1 MKKMLVLS
9 VMVIASTGVSQQLL
23 AQVRGPFVGASIGQ
37 STVRADC
44 AAGNTCE
51 RSDTAF
57 SAFVGHQID
66 KFAAIEAGYTDLGKF
81 TSTGPGS
88 SARAAVK
95 GFEVSG
101 IGSMPFGARFSLI
114 GRVGVY
120 RWNLDQDSSGPGGSL
135 SQSKSG
141 TDLTFG
147 FGMRFNFTN
156 NFSMRVQYQR
166 YRDVGDASTNTNDID
181 VISAGALFS
190 F

>member
-1 MKKMLVLS
+1 MKKVLVMTAMM
-9 VMVIASTGVSQQLL
+9 MVAIGVSEQLL

-37 STVRADC
+37 STARADC
-44 AAGNTCE
+44 AAGDTCDKG
-51 RSDTAF
+51 DTAF

-66 KFAAIEAGYTDLGKF
+66 KFAAIEAGYTDLGKYSASRPGGSG
-81 TSTGPGS
+81 ST
-88 SARAAVK
+88 AIK
-95 GFEVSG
+95 GFELSG

-114 GRVGVY
+114 GRVGVF
-120 RWNLDQDSSGPGGSL
+120 RWNRDQSSSGTGGNF

-166 YRDVGDASTNTNDID
+166 YRDIGDTATNSSDID